1 MAVAKNLSYYDKS
14 GVVGSTPSSASRS
27 GWKSRNGEM
36 LYKQRREAFSS
47 SSTSSSL
54 DSDEDRFQDGLKW
67 EYTEQLESIR
77 VEKVKVKS
85 ETKKSVFYFRGVTQV
100 EGTIEEV
107 TDFLVR
113 VAPCQF

>member
-1 MAVAKNLSYYDKS
+1 
-14 GVVGSTPSSASRS
+14 
-27 GWKSRNGEM
+27 
-36 LYKQRREAFSS
+36 S

-100 EGTIEEV
+100 EGTIEERPAYPSSSHLQTKYPTRDV
-107 TDFLVR
+107 EE
-113 VAPCQF
+113 APPLFIQLENDIQAFSMGPSKRELGPP